1 MSTQMNREIRSQ
13 TPDGAPPD
21 ANTDIRSRQGND
33 PDYEPDLMKAP
44 SEGELLSMASIPIIK
59 LPDRVQK
66 YLFEAKFD
74 CTIPEIHK
82 SSSVDPG
89 IPLLR
94 LQSGSFTMNRV
105 ALDDRIP
112 SIPEQAE
119 QNGHFNV
126 PIVKI
131 QQSAPVYHSSRTEC
145 TSDVPEHWVT
155 TYATLRKQASIER
168 EIVEEPAETL
178 SPELSPGEGSSIP
191 EESPDITHCLFGVRN
206 DVLSTRQP
214 KIILYKELPDDNTL
228 ASFETFCLC
237 AYREQVGGN
246 PTFRPINRLDETIET
261 YLEKWANPGQH
272 LITLD
277 LDYSNPE
284 AIKKWLK
291 PENLRD
297 FIERS
302 AVADYGFVIFKSRKE
317 DLFENFR
324 QLIQEQLAHEIGHP
338 LDILVVNPNRLS
350 IDKKRQAS
358 SIFWGNCAQREEEPQ
373 IIFHYNQ
380 GKGCEEPE
388 ISSHDLDVVFNKK
401 CRREYEEE
409 FSSFTKGEN
418 RLYQVVTK
426 RRGRESEEHYLMKC
440 YVVRYLAK
448 KHKLTTIAEIEDNIK
463 TEYSQELISNTII
476 PDIFD
481 EKNREY
487 YEIETLFAGDR
498 NGKDLINHLSE
509 TVRKYGSNRSD
520 NNPAR
525 VYVVIDSIAA
535 VRHMSDLLWLE
546 ETFRNQEAVPVKFL
560 TFDIASKGL
569 IPIQEVKQ
577 KLQKMTHDQALM
589 SISGTA

>member
-1 MSTQMNREIRSQ
+1 MSTRMNREIRSQ
-13 TPDGAPPD
+13 TPDGVPPD
-21 ANTDIRSRQGND
+21 ANTDIRSGQEND
-33 PDYEPDLMKAP
+33 PDYELDLMKP
-44 SEGELLSMASIPIIK
+44 PFEGELLTMGSIPTIK
-59 LPDRVQK
+59 LPELAQK
-66 YLFEAKFD
+66 YFFEARFD
-74 CTIPEIHK
+74 CTIPEVHK
-82 SSSVDPG
+82 SSGVDPG
-89 IPLLR
+89 VPLLR
-94 LQSGSFTMNRV
+94 LRSGSFTMNWV

-131 QQSAPVYHSSRTEC
+131 RQSTPVYHSSRTEC

-155 TYATLRKQASIER
+155 TYTTLREQASIER
-168 EIVEEPAETL
+168 EIAEKPAKTP

-191 EESPDITHCLFGVRN
+191 EESPDITHHLFGVRN
-206 DVLSTRQP
+206 DVLSTRRP

-246 PTFRPINRLDETIET
+246 PTFRPINHLDETIET

-277 LDYSNPE
+277 LDYFNPE
-284 AIKKWLK
+284 AVGKWLK

-302 AVADYGFVIFKSRKE
+302 AVADYGFVIFKSRRE
-317 DLFENFR
+317 DLFGNCR
-324 QLIQEQLAHEIGHP
+324 RLIQEQLAHEIGHP
-338 LDILVVNPNRLS
+338 LDILVVKPNRLS
-350 IDKKRQAS
+350 IDKKGQAS
-358 SIFWGNCAQREEEPQ
+358 SIFWGNCAQREEKSR
-373 IIFHYNQ
+373 IAIHYNQ
-380 GKGCEEPE
+380 GKGCGRTD

-426 RRGRESEEHYLMKC
+426 RRGRESDEHYLMKC

-448 KHKLTTIAEIEDNIK
+448 KHKLTTIAEIEKNIK
-463 TEYSQELISNTII
+463 TEIPQDLISGSII

-481 EKNREY
+481 KKNGEY

-498 NGKDLINHLSE
+498 NEKDLINHLSE
-509 TVRKYGSNRSD
+509 TVRKYGSNKSD
-520 NNPAR
+520 NNP
-525 VYVVIDSIAA
+525 
-535 VRHMSDLLWLE
+535 
-546 ETFRNQEAVPVKFL
+546 PV
-560 TFDIASKGL
+560 
-569 IPIQEVKQ
+569 
-577 KLQKMTHDQALM
+577 
-589 SISGTA
+589 SG